1 MTTKV
6 YMYSVHDKN
15 TGYFNLP
22 FYASCDLEA
31 KHRLAQ
37 TLKLDQVKELKGLEL
52 VRVGSFDMANGVL
65 ETGIAIVQALDEEIT
80 EVDLNA

>member
-1 MTTKV
+1 MTRV
-6 YMYSVHDKN
+6 CMYSVHDKN

-37 TLKLDQVKELKGLEL
+37 TLKQDEVKDLKGLEL
-52 VRVGSFDMANGVL
+52 VRVGSFDVARGDLVNDPD
-65 ETGIAIVQALDEEIT
+65 IVQVLDEDIT
-80 EVDLNA
+80 EVSSDA

>member
-37 TLKLDQVKELKGLEL
+37 TLKLDQVKEIKGLEL
-52 VRVGSFDMANGVL
+52 VRVGSFDMADGVL
-65 ETGIAIVQALDEEIT
+65 ETGISIVQALDEEIT